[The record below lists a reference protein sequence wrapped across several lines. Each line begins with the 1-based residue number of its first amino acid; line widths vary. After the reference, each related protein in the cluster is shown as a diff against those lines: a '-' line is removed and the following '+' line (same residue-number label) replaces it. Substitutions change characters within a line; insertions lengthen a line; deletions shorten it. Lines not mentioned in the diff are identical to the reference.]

1 MPGFWHTVRGLLRSL
16 DEAPRLARDL
26 GVPDT
31 AAQGQSLRLLI
42 RNLTPTQRH
51 QLARHDYFEVIGGES
66 GTYYRIRYGPTLN
79 VERLDKNGRRQHMLC
94 FAPKGYL
101 PIGDIMLAQ
110 KIALE
115 LFEADAI
122 KTANVSP
129 CWELTDRMGPRRPP
143 RRMCR
148 RPPHSA

>member
-31 AAQGQSLRLLI
+31 AAQGQSLRLLV

-66 GTYYRIRYGPTLN
+66 GMRYRIRYGPALN
-79 VERLDKNGRRQHMLC
+79 VETLDENGRRQHMLC
-94 FAPKGYL
+94 FAPQGCL
-101 PIGDIMLAQ
+101 PVGDIMLAQ

-129 CWELTDRMGPRRPP
+129 SWELTDRLEPRRLP
-143 RRMCR
+143 RCMCR

>member
-1 MPGFWHTVRGLLRSL
+1 
-16 DEAPRLARDL
+16 LARDL

-31 AAQGQSLRLLI
+31 AAQGQSLRLLV

-66 GTYYRIRYGPTLN
+66 GMRYRIRYGPALN
-79 VERLDKNGRRQHMLC
+79 VETLDENGRRQHMLC
-94 FAPKGYL
+94 FAPQGCL
-101 PIGDIMLAQ
+101 PVGDIMLAQ

-129 CWELTDRMGPRRPP
+129 SWESIDRLEPRRPP
-143 RRMCR
+143 GRMCR

>member
-1 MPGFWHTVRGLLRSL
+1 M
-16 DEAPRLARDL
+16 ARDL
-26 GVPDT
+26 GVPIPLHGVK
-31 AAQGQSLRLLI
+31 ACGCSCAISLLHSVISWRATI
-42 RNLTPTQRH
+42 F
-51 QLARHDYFEVIGGES
+51 FEAIGGVS
-66 GTYYRIRYGPTLN
+66 GTRYRIRYGPTLN
-79 VERLDKNGRRQHMLC
+79 VETLDKNGRRKHMLC

-129 CWELTDRMGPRRPP
+129 CWELTDRLGPRGPP

>member
-1 MPGFWHTVRGLLRSL
+1 
-16 DEAPRLARDL
+16 
-26 GVPDT
+26 
-31 AAQGQSLRLLI
+31 
-42 RNLTPTQRH
+42 
-51 QLARHDYFEVIGGES
+51 
-66 GTYYRIRYGPTLN
+66 
-79 VERLDKNGRRQHMLC
+79 MLC
-94 FAPKGYL
+94 FAPQGCL
-101 PIGDIMLAQ
+101 PVGDIMLAQ

-129 CWELTDRMGPRRPP
+129 SWESIDRLEPRRPP